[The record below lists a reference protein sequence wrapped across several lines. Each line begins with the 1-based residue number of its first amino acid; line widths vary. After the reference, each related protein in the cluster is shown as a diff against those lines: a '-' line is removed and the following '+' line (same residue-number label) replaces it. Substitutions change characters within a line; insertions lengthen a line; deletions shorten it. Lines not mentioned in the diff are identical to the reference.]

1 MLGALE
7 EALASGVS
15 VVQFRAKNLERREFL
30 RQAERVQ
37 GCCARLGALFIVN
50 DAADVAALLGA
61 DGLHV
66 GQKDLPAEAAR
77 RLVGPDALL
86 GVSVSI
92 LDQAREAARRPV
104 VDYLGVGAIFPTAT
118 KANAEY
124 RGLELLRSV
133 RAVVDLPLVAIGG
146 ITVERAPDVWR
157 AGADLIAV
165 VTAVFSSSEPGAA
178 ARALLA
184 SAPSQTGPY

>member
-1 MLGALE
+1 M
-7 EALASGVS
+7 
-15 VVQFRAKNLERREFL
+15 
-30 RQAERVQ
+30 
-37 GCCARLGALFIVN
+37 N

-86 GVSVSI
+86 GDSVSI
-92 LDQAREAARRPV
+92 LDQAREAARRAE
-104 VDYLGVGAIFPTAT
+104 VDYLGVGAIFPTTT

-124 RGLELLRSV
+124 RGLELLRNV
-133 RAVVDLPLVAIGG
+133 RAAVDLPLVAIGG
-146 ITVERAPDVWR
+146 ITVEHAPDVWR

-178 ARALLA
+178 ARAFLA